1 MKRPSAM
8 LVVGVIVLGMVSSII
23 AQTITTTA
31 FPLYADGAS
40 NGTPFAV
47 HVTITN
53 WTVAADS
60 SAHVRVTRTGST
72 GSNYLVWNGSQWAN
86 AATFANN
93 PLVSI
98 DSNGNWS
105 GWIYIK
111 INGATTTTFTAK
123 ARTVG
128 ETQTI
133 EEGSPNSM
141 TYLDMSSSGNG
152 AWVYATAASATA
164 GKAVLAFDGS
174 NNIIGTYAIE
184 DNGVDEGYSSTAG
197 YFKIAVAANT
207 SIAKL
212 QVRNSDNSVFNTQ
225 TSSTWS
231 SGDAGTDTDLDA
243 QQDVTL
249 PVELNHFSATAGDKL
264 VALRWITESEVDNQ
278 GFNIYRSRFENRDY
292 QQITSELIP
301 GAGNSA
307 YRNEYEYV
315 DKGLTNGVTYWYKL
329 EDVDYDGLKTEHG
342 PVSATPT
349 AKVPPNP
356 FAGEF
361 HLSQNY
367 PNPFNPLTTID
378 YQIPEEGKVVLGIYN
393 LLGQP
398 IRRLVDT
405 EQDAGDY
412 QVEWDGKDGEGSR
425 VGSGIYFYRLKTGEF
440 VQVKKMVFLD

>member
-1 MKRPSAM
+1 MKRLSAA
-8 LVVGVIVLGMVSSII
+8 LVVGVMVLGIVSSTI
-23 AQTITTTA
+23 AQTITTSV
-31 FPLYADGAS
+31 FPLFTDGRNIDNGAPFTVYIEIS
-40 NGTPFAV
+40 NWAA
-47 HVTITN
+47 
-53 WTVAADS
+53 AADS
-60 SAHVRVTRTGST
+60 QVNVRVTTESGTNFLIWNDTAWKSAYTYSNCPVRTINS
-72 GSNYLVWNGSQWAN
+72 S
-86 AATFANN
+86 
-93 PLVSI
+93 
-98 DSNGNWS
+98 GNWS
-105 GWIYIK
+105 GWIYLRAK
-111 INGATTTTFTAK
+111 NATDVFKAHARDVDNTNIIIHESDTHSITYMNMSTT
-123 ARTVG
+123 
-128 ETQTI
+128 
-133 EEGSPNSM
+133 
-141 TYLDMSSSGNG
+141 G

-412 QVEWDGKDGEGSR
+412 QVEWDGRDGEGSR
-425 VGSGIYFYRLKTGEF
+425 VVSGIYFYRLKTGEF